1 MKSSALFLALFTI
14 LTPLGGFSQEAV
26 LSAEVPAK
34 PHAAT
39 VIFKFTLEEEGRD
52 AVTSSLH
59 ADLRQPSS
67 RFEAEGSAPLRLVD
81 GDLWRVRGFLGRY
94 RETEGYG
101 DYFEVDVSDLRKVML
116 PQGESDELN
125 APTIFSVRRSYRGPG
140 RYVLF
145 EEGKRRFSVTIQ
157 ESGHGNALKVAGEAK
172 R

>member
-1 MKSSALFLALFTI
+1 MKSSALFLTLFTVI
-14 LTPLGGFSQEAV
+14 IPLGGFSQEAP
-26 LSAEVPAK
+26 LPSEVAAR

-67 RFEAEGSAPLRLVD
+67 RFEAEGSAPLRFAN

-94 RETEGYG
+94 RDTEGYG

-116 PQGESDELN
+116 PQGESDGLH

-157 ESGHGNALKVAGEAK
+157 ESGHGNALKGAGEAK